1 VGILKLVGVE
11 VIVTYINKIERVTKY
26 FWPSAIESKVTMYLI
41 IGCGTLT
48 EEQHIFV

>member
-26 FWPSAIESKVTMYLI
+26 FWSSAIESKVTMYLI